1 MRKQIVG
8 KQKPEHG
15 SRRELKSNVKPVFLS
30 QMFTLGAFLA
40 VLKGIN
46 QMVFVSVVTHYLRLR
61 GPKGRLASA
70 RRPEAPSSA
79 SAFGSTAESGMNEKR
94 CCAKE

>member
-1 MRKQIVG
+1 MRKRIVG
-8 KQKPEHG
+8 KQESAHG
-15 SRRELKSNVKPVFLS
+15 SGRKLKCNAKPIFLS
-30 QMFTLGAFLA
+30 QMFTLLAFWA

-61 GPKGRLASA
+61 GLKGRLASA
-70 RRPEAPSSA
+70 GRPEAPSSA